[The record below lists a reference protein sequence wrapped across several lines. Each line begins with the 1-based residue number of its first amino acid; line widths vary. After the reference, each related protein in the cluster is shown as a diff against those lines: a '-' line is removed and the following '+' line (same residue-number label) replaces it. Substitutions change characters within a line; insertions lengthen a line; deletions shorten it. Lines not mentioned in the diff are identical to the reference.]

1 MAKTNFSTSLRAAV
15 TVAVVGVQAIAAT
28 SPRLAV
34 GQTAPPAAPATAPQ
48 APAGTAPK
56 PKDDAERRRLAY
68 QTYLEAERLAG
79 DGEYLQAVES
89 YRKAIELAPD
99 EDEPRA
105 ALAQL
110 YLRNHNLA
118 EARTAALDATKVNA
132 KSVPARSVLA
142 HIALTEAIVG
152 GSLDP
157 QKSQRAIAEIE
168 ELTLLDEKAQMQ
180 LGSQSIR
187 ALAVLG
193 ELYKVVKDD
202 TKATATF
209 ERLTRV
215 DSQQSNS
222 FLALAR
228 LYFKQN
234 KYREASKAAE
244 QARRLEPTNL
254 DVLDVLA
261 QCYIRSGRTSEALD
275 VYKQALEV
283 SNDAVKDVIR
293 LKLADSLM
301 RVGKYTEAIESVKPI
316 LAVQPKNIAAVRV
329 VADASRRSGNREQA
343 AKAIEAALVGQDV
356 IESLELVFVL
366 AETYEEMEQFD
377 KAVATYEEALAAL
390 VNPDGTVSEDDR
402 QNAGVIF
409 RRIALA
415 HRLAGRPAKITE
427 TFDRMR
433 KALGTSDALPDLAEI
448 QNALET
454 ANYDLA
460 VTLSRKGAERFTGD
474 ERRTVLFAQAQAM
487 GKKGETEAAVKLL
500 EGMLDKTPSDI
511 DVYAVM
517 AVVQLDGADAMGAER
532 SVRKALEIEPDDT
545 GLLITLSSVQDRAKQ
560 YAASEASLRKVL
572 AVDPDNATALNNLG
586 YFLTERKERLEE
598 ALTLIQ
604 RAVTIEPTN
613 GSYLDSLGWL
623 YFQMGKTTEAQKY
636 LEQAAVY
643 EHRSSTIREHLG
655 DLYDKLGQGAKA
667 REHWAAAL
675 RLANEADEIS
685 RLKGKLK
692 EPPAKP

>member
-1 MAKTNFSTSLRAAV
+1 MVSTTNVSTSLRSLFV
-15 TVAVVGVQAIAAT
+15 VAVVGVQA
-28 SPRLAV
+28 LAV
-34 GQTAPPAAPATAPQ
+34 PAAQNSAPKATPPPSATTPAQ
-48 APAGTAPK
+48 SAPAP
-56 PKDDAERRRLAY
+56 DDASRRRSAY

-79 DGEYLQAVES
+79 EGEFLRAVEA
-89 YRKAIELAPD
+89 YKKAIELAPA

-105 ALAQL
+105 ALAML
-110 YLRNHNLA
+110 YLKNQNLA
-118 EARTAALDATKVNA
+118 EAQTAAGEAIKVNP
-132 KSVPARSVLA
+132 KSVAARSVLA
-142 HIALTEAIVG
+142 HIYLTEAIVG
-152 GSLDP
+152 GSLDQ
-157 QKSQRAIAEIE
+157 QKSQRAITEIE
-168 ELTLLDEKAQMQ
+168 ELTKLDEKAELQ

-193 ELYKVVKDD
+193 ELYKAVKDD

-215 DSQQSNS
+215 DSTSYTS

-228 LYFKQN
+228 LYFKQS

-244 QARRLEPTNL
+244 QARKLDPTNIE
-254 DVLDVLA
+254 VLDVLA

-275 VYKQALEV
+275 VYKQTLEV
-283 SNDAVKDVIR
+283 ANDQVKDVVR
-293 LKLADSLM
+293 LKLADALM
-301 RVGKYTEAIESVKPI
+301 RVGKYTEAIDTVKPI
-316 LAVQPKNIAAVRV
+316 LAVDAKNVAAVRV
-329 VADASRRSGNREQA
+329 VTDASRRSGNRETA
-343 AKAIEAALVGQDV
+343 AKTLEAALVGQDV
-356 IESLELVFVL
+356 LDSLELVFAL

-390 VNPDGTVSEDDR
+390 VNPDGTVSQDDR

-415 HRLAGRPAKITE
+415 HRLAGHTPKVTE
-427 TFDRMR
+427 TFERMR

-460 VTLSRKGAERFTGD
+460 VTLSKKGADRFVGD
-474 ERRTVLFAQAQAM
+474 ERRTFLFAQAQAM
-487 GKKGETEAAVKLL
+487 GKKGETVAAVKLL
-500 EGMLDKTPSDI
+500 EGMLDKSPSDV

-517 AVVQLDGADAMGAER
+517 AVVQLDGADATGAER
-532 SVRKALEIEPDDT
+532 SVRKALEIEPNDT
-545 GLLITLSSVQDRAKQ
+545 GLLITLSSVQDRAKR
-560 YAASEASLRKVL
+560 YADSEASLRKVL

-586 YFLTERKERLEE
+586 YFLTERKERLDE
-598 ALTLIQ
+598 ALALIQ

-623 YFQMGKTTEAQKY
+623 YFQMGKVDEAQRY

-655 DLYDKLGQGAKA
+655 DLYEKIGQAAKA
-667 REHWAAAL
+667 REHWTAAL
-675 RLANEADEIS
+675 RLANEADEIA

-692 EPPAKP
+692 EPAAKP